1 MHTNH
6 KVLFILGLSN
16 GETIT
21 EEKGDYQT
29 IPGELSPWRRAQ
41 EYILRSG
48 VTITSLSLYTP
59 DGRRW
64 NLPSAGKNPRFSAF
78 AEAEKPKGFNFYRK
92 MGGEVMGDGSIEE
105 QEIYAV
111 IETYFDG
118 GITLQL
124 WVHNDTYA
132 SWSLIA

>member
-1 MHTNH
+1 MYDTH
-6 KVLFILGLSN
+6 KVLFTIGLSN

-41 EYILRSG
+41 AYILSNG
-48 VTITSLSLYTP
+48 VSITSLSLYTP
-59 DGRRW
+59 DGKRW
-64 NLPSAGKNPRFSAF
+64 NLPSAGKNPRFAAF
-78 AEAEKPKGFNFYRK
+78 AEAEKPKDFNFYRK
-92 MGGEVMGDGSIEE
+92 MGGEVMGDGSVAD

-111 IETYFDG
+111 IEAKYDG

-124 WVHNDTYA
+124 WVHNDTHA
-132 SWSLIA
+132 CWTMVA